1 MTLSNGTSDGT
12 IRWGILGTGFI
23 AGLQAKDLKENGFT
37 VQAVGSR
44 SLESSGSF
52 AGEYGA
58 ATAHGSYEDLV
69 ADPMVDVVYVAT
81 PHPFHHAN
89 ALLALNAGKHVL
101 VEKSFTMNARE
112 AQEIVDLAGSKG
124 LVVLEAMWTR
134 FLPHMI
140 RLREIIAAGTIG
152 EVRKVVATHNQSL
165 PKDPAHRL
173 NDPALGGGALL
184 DLGIYPISFAF
195 DILGTPASIKASAS
209 LSATGVD
216 RQTAAVFEYPNGG
229 QAIVDCELDAAS
241 ANRAMVIGTDGW
253 IDIEHTWYNPVPF
266 TVFAVDG
273 TVVERYEQPVSS
285 RGMQYQAAEL
295 ERLIRAGSTAGTIL
309 PPGETV
315 AIMAAMD
322 EIRQQ
327 IGLRYAADS
336 EEADS
341 KEAGSEGGPQ

>member
-23 AGLQAKDLKENGFT
+23 AGLQTQDLKENGFT

-44 SLESSGSF
+44 SAESSRSF
-52 AGEYGA
+52 AEKFGI

-69 ADPMVDVVYVAT
+69 ADSLVDVVYIAT

-101 VEKSFTMNARE
+101 VEKAFTMNAGQ
-112 AQEIVDLAGSKG
+112 AQEIVDLAEAKG
-124 LVVLEAMWTR
+124 LVALEAMWTR
-134 FLPHMI
+134 FLPHMVRI
-140 RLREIIAAGTIG
+140 RELIQDGTIG
-152 EVRKVVATHNQSL
+152 EVRKVVASHNQSL

-184 DLGIYPISFAF
+184 DLGIYPVSFAF
-195 DILGTPASIKASAS
+195 DILGAPASIKASAS
-209 LSATGVD
+209 TSATGVD
-216 RQTAAVFEYPNGG
+216 RQTAAIFEYPNG
-229 QAIVDCELDAAS
+229 AHAMVDCELDAAS
-241 ANRAMVIGTDGW
+241 ANRAMVIGTEGW

-266 TVFAVDG
+266 TVHAVDG
-273 TVVERYEQPVSS
+273 TVVERYEQPVNS
-285 RGMQYQAAEL
+285 RGMQYQAAEV
-295 ERLIRAGSTAGTIL
+295 ERLIRAGETAGTIL

-322 EIRQQ
+322 EIRRQ
-327 IGLRYAADS
+327 IGLSYEADAVVS
-336 EEADS
+336 EEDAT
-341 KEAGSEGGPQ
+341 K

>member
-1 MTLSNGTSDGT
+1 MTHHPIGTSDGH

-23 AGLQAKDLKENGFT
+23 AGLQTQDLNANGFT

-44 SLESSGSF
+44 SLESSKAFGS
-52 AGEYGA
+52 EYGIP
-58 ATAHGSYEDLV
+58 TAHDSYEALV
-69 ADPMVDVVYVAT
+69 ADPEVDVVYIAT

-112 AQEIVDLAGSKG
+112 AQEIVDLADSKG
-124 LVVLEAMWTR
+124 LVALEAMWTR

-140 RLREIIAAGTIG
+140 RLREIIQEGTIG
-152 EVRKVVATHNQSL
+152 EVRKVVASHNQSL

-195 DILGTPASIKASAS
+195 DILGTPETIKASAS
-209 LSATGVD
+209 MTATGVD
-216 RQTAAVFEYPNGG
+216 RQTAAIFEYAGG
-229 QAIVDCELDAAS
+229 QQALVDCELDAAS
-241 ANRAMVIGTDGW
+241 ANRALVIGTEGW
-253 IDIEHTWYNPVPF
+253 VDIESTWYNPVPF
-266 TVFAVDG
+266 TVFGADG
-273 TVVERYEQPVSS
+273 AVVERYDQPVTS

-295 ERLIRAGSTAGTIL
+295 ERLIREGATAGTIL

-315 AIMAAMD
+315 AVMAAMD
-322 EIRQQ
+322 EIRRQ
-327 IGLRYAADS
+327 IGLSYDADS
-336 EEADS
+336 A
-341 KEAGSEGGPQ
+341 AGTAAGVK

>member
-23 AGLQAKDLKENGFT
+23 AGLQTQDLKDNGFT

-44 SLESSGSF
+44 SLESSKAF
-52 AGEYGA
+52 AEQHGV
-58 ATAHGSYEDLV
+58 ATAHASYEDLV
-69 ADPMVDVVYVAT
+69 ADPLVDVVYIAT

-112 AQEIVDLAGSKG
+112 AQDIIDLAASKG
-124 LVVLEAMWTR
+124 LVALEAMWTR

-140 RLREIIAAGTIG
+140 RVREVIAAGTIG
-152 EVRKVVATHNQSL
+152 EVRKVVASHNQSL

-195 DILGTPASIKASAS
+195 DILGTPAAIRASAS
-209 LSATGVD
+209 MTATGVD
-216 RQTAAVFEYPNGG
+216 RQTAAIFDYDGG
-229 QAIVDCELDAAS
+229 AQAIVDCELDAAS
-241 ANRAMVIGTDGW
+241 ANRAMVIGTEGW

-266 TVFAVDG
+266 TVWGADG
-273 TVVERYEQPVSS
+273 EVIERYEQPVTS

-295 ERLIRAGSTAGTIL
+295 ERLVRDGSTAGTIL
-309 PPGETV
+309 PPEETV

-322 EIRQQ
+322 EIRRQ
-327 IGLRYAADS
+327 IGLSYDADDLSNGAGAA
-336 EEADS
+336 
-341 KEAGSEGGPQ
+341 

>member
-23 AGLQAKDLKENGFT
+23 AGLQTKDLKENGFT

-44 SLESSGSF
+44 SLESSKGF
-52 AGEYGA
+52 AEQYGI

-69 ADPMVDVVYVAT
+69 ADPLIDVVYIAT
-81 PHPFHHAN
+81 PHPMHHEN

-112 AQEIVDLAGSKG
+112 AQDIVDLAESKG
-124 LVVLEAMWTR
+124 LVALEAMWTR

-140 RLREIIAAGTIG
+140 RIRELIAAGTIG
-152 EVRKVVATHNQSL
+152 EVRKVVASHNQSL
-165 PKDPAHRL
+165 PQDPAHRL

-195 DILGTPASIKASAS
+195 DILGTPAAIRASATM
-209 LSATGVD
+209 SATGVD
-216 RQTAAVFEYPNGG
+216 RQTAAIFDYDGG
-229 QAIVDCELDAAS
+229 AQALVDCELDAAS
-241 ANRAMVIGTDGW
+241 ANRAMVIGTEGW

-266 TVFAVDG
+266 TVHAVDG
-273 TVVERYEQPVSS
+273 SVVERYEQPVGS
-285 RGMQYQAAEL
+285 RGMQFQASEL
-295 ERLIRAGSTAGTIL
+295 ERLIRAGETAGTIL

-322 EIRQQ
+322 EIRRQ
-327 IGLRYAADS
+327 IGLSY
-336 EEADS
+336 EAD
-341 KEAGSEGGPQ
+341 AVVEGK